1 MVNPAEAPNASVKG
15 SDRIGRVLA
24 ERYRLERVL
33 GRGGAADVYRATDEL
48 LGRPVAVKVFRSSGE
63 DPDAD
68 RLRIDAEMRTLA
80 ALSDPGLVTLFD
92 AGVATKPND
101 LPVPFLVMELVAGP
115 TLRQHID
122 THGLAPLETA
132 RLGSEL
138 AATLAY
144 VHACGV
150 IHRDVK
156 PGNILFGPP
165 RGQGR
170 YSTKLTDFG
179 IARLVGSDPLTAHGS
194 AVGTAHYLSPEQALG
209 EPVSSPSDIYSLGLV
224 LIECLTGEM
233 AFPGDAIPAAVARLR
248 SDPPVPSRFGA
259 GWESVLSAMTNRD
272 PAKRPCAADVAR
284 ELDAMSHG
292 NASAA
297 PVVPRFAGVTANTAP
312 ATTAANT
319 IPTALP
325 GPGRRS
331 PSRSHIGGWG
341 VAAAATVLL
350 TGVAASVTLLNST
363 GDAPAPIAD
372 TGPKATYTV
381 PKVQSGPEFNLEPT
395 SPADSLVPVR
405 SAVPATSVEPAPAP
419 IVPPA
424 TEQPATEEPLPM
436 PDIPGQGN
444 GVGSSGSPPGLGD
457 GGPPGQGNGQ
467 GNGNGRGPR

>member
-1 MVNPAEAPNASVKG
+1 MVNPAEAPNASLKG
-15 SDRIGRVLA
+15 SDRIGGLLA

-63 DPDAD
+63 DPEAD

-92 AGVATKPND
+92 AGVATQPDD
-101 LPVPFLVMELVAGP
+101 LPVPFLVMELVSGP

-122 THGLAPLETA
+122 THGLSTLETA
-132 RLGSEL
+132 FVGSEL

-194 AVGTAHYLSPEQALG
+194 AVGTAHYLSPEQAMG

-259 GWESVLSAMTNRD
+259 GWESLLSAMTTRD
-272 PAKRPCAADVAR
+272 PAHRPCAADVAR
-284 ELDAMSHG
+284 ELDMISRSRATTAAAPIAG
-292 NASAA
+292 VAASA
-297 PVVPRFAGVTANTAP
+297 T

-319 IPTALP
+319 VPTLIPGADRTTA
-325 GPGRRS
+325 
-331 PSRSHIGGWG
+331 SRSLRGSWG

-350 TGVAASVTLLNST
+350 AGVAASVTLLNGT
-363 GDAPAPIAD
+363 EDAPAPVAD
-372 TGPKATYTV
+372 TGPKAAHTV
-381 PKVQSGPEFNLEPT
+381 PKVQSGSELNLVPT
-395 SPADSLVPVR
+395 SPADSLVPAG
-405 SAVPATSVEPAPAP
+405 SAVPATSVEPAPAA

-424 TEQPATEEPLPM
+424 ADQPPQPQPAAEEPVPA
-436 PDIPGQGN
+436 PANPGQGN
-444 GVGSSGSPPGLGD
+444 GGSPPGLGD
-457 GGPPGQGNGQ
+457 GGPPGQSNGQ